1 MNCYKS
7 CKLPHWLV
15 IVCHNDWIKHICEK
29 QKVGANELLFFHS
42 IQLQTLWQWVQ
53 QPKEMWCYGQT
64 SHMKIKPWLQNPWR
78 SSWLKKRIWICPTCL
93 ESIVSCPYSLFK
105 ILTFKIYLHYNDV
118 RTYNVLIKFD
128 VIHKTMLWEWMNIL
142 VANMTMI
149 YNHLMEMDVNVN
161 VSKTPLQSPCL
172 SL

>member
-1 MNCYKS
+1 MIESNTYVKSKKLELMSYYFFIQSNYKHFGNGCS
-7 CKLPHWLV
+7 NQGDV
-15 IVCHNDWIKHICEK
+15 V
-29 QKVGANELLFFHS
+29 
-42 IQLQTLWQWVQ
+42 
-53 QPKEMWCYGQT
+53 
-64 SHMKIKPWLQNPWR
+64 PWSQNPWR
-78 SSWLKKRIWICPTCL
+78 SSWLKKRIWICPICL
-93 ESIVSCPYSLFK
+93 QSTVSCPCSLFQ

-128 VIHKTMLWEWMNIL
+128 VIHKTMLWESMNTL

-149 YNHLMEMDVNVN
+149 SNHLMEMDVNVN